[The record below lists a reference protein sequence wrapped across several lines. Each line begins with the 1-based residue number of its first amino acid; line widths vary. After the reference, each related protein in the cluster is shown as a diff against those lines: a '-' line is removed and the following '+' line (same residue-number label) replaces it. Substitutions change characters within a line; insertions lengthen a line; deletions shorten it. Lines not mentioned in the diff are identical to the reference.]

1 MYRNIL
7 VPLDGSPLAEQA
19 LRQLEHLAAPEAHIT
34 LLQVVRLP
42 MPVVAPEMSVPI
54 STGNLEEVAREAA
67 QYLQGK
73 ATGLKSLNASV
84 KTDVIEGDDIALTI
98 AGYATKHNCDLIA
111 MSTHGRGGVSRLVFG
126 SVAEDVVRHVPC
138 PVLIIRPT

>member
-19 LRQLEHLAAPEAHIT
+19 LRQLEHLAASDAVVT
-34 LLQVVRLP
+34 LIQIVRLP

-54 STGNLEEVAREAA
+54 STGNMEEVAREAT

-73 ATGLKSLNASV
+73 LAGLKSLNVTV
-84 KTDVIEGDDIALTI
+84 KTEVVEGDDIALTI
-98 AGYATKHNCDLIA
+98 AGYATRHKCDLIA
-111 MSTHGRGGVSRLVFG
+111 MSTHGRGGVSRVVFG

-138 PVLIIRPT
+138 PVLVIRPT